1 LGFKA
6 SIKVDKLYHIFTM
19 QRTKDSINNYINIIY
34 LVNNAF
40 TEKRRILPLF
50 LYKQLVTKRLC
61 GNLFFFR
68 WQNFVEKTTKFGKY
82 FEIYVFLL
90 YISLLFL
97 KFGKK
102 KSKFLKSQIYQKM
115 GEKKNPLW
123 WRPRG
128 QTLGKGSMIL
138 FHGFNSQVK
147 DQNPK
152 QCDMWLATCALDYA
166 WSENYWVFFHLHS
179 NFPLKRTNNVD
190 TAKEY
195 SHKNPMYLNL
205 CCEWTYY
212 FRYST
217 M

>member
-1 LGFKA
+1 MWKSF
-6 SIKVDKLYHIFTM
+6 
-19 QRTKDSINNYINIIY
+19 
-34 LVNNAF
+34 
-40 TEKRRILPLF
+40 
-50 LYKQLVTKRLC
+50 
-61 GNLFFFR
+61 LFFSS
-68 WQNFVEKTTKFGKY
+68 TKFCWENNKIWEI

-97 KFGKK
+97 KFGRKK
-102 KSKFLKSQIYQKM
+102 IQIFEISNLSKND
-115 GEKKNPLW
+115 NPW

-128 QTLGKGSMIL
+128 QTWGKGSMIL

-152 QCDMWLATCALDYA
+152 SMWHVTCDLCTRVCLEWKF
-166 WSENYWVFFHLHS
+166 WVFFHLHS
-179 NFPLKRTNNVD
+179 ISPLKRTNNVD
-190 TAKEY
+190 TAKQY